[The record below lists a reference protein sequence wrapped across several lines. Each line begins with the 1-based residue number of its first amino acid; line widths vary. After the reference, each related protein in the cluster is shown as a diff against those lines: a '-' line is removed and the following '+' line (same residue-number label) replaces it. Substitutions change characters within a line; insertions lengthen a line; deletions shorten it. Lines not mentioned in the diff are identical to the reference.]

1 MLVDLGRNDVGK
13 VAQMGSVNVETFMEV
28 ERYSHVMHISSTVKG
43 QLLPELNAW
52 DVMRAALP
60 AGTVSGAPK
69 VSTLHIHM
77 QLITVCRV
85 QHVCTACKYNHAA
98 HRNITTCLEFREEN
112 SKPLNPKHSFAVRPT
127 LTSTVGHQVLIV
139 TSQTCY
145 LS

>member
-43 QLLPELNAW
+43 RLLPELNAW

-69 VSTLHIHM
+69 VSPNLPPLLLPDIAVSTDFGLSIDTNA
-77 QLITVCRV
+77 LGL
-85 QHVCTACKYNHAA
+85 QHGVPDKYY
-98 HRNITTCLEFREEN
+98 C
-112 SKPLNPKHSFAVRPT
+112 
-127 LTSTVGHQVLIV
+127 
-139 TSQTCY
+139 SQT
-145 LS
+145 

>member
-43 QLLPELNAW
+43 KLLSELNAW

-69 VSTLHIHM
+69 V
-77 QLITVCRV
+77 
-85 QHVCTACKYNHAA
+85 
-98 HRNITTCLEFREEN
+98 
-112 SKPLNPKHSFAVRPT
+112 
-127 LTSTVGHQVLIV
+127 
-139 TSQTCY
+139 
-145 LS
+145 